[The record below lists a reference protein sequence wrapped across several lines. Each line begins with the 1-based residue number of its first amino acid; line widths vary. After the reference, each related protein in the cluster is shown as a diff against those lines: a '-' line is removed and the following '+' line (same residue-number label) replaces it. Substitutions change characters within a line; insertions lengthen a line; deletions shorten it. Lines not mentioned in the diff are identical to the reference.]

1 MKEQGICSE
10 GINSVLT
17 VRSVHS
23 LPKHCHEDK
32 RIYTELLYIP
42 ERSIN
47 IVMISLDVCF
57 LALRVFEKSSDLG
70 ANLIVTP
77 LKNL

>member
-1 MKEQGICSE
+1 MEVKEQGICSE
-10 GINSVLT
+10 GINPVLT

-47 IVMISLDVCF
+47 IICY
-57 LALRVFEKSSDLG
+57 DLTG
-70 ANLIVTP
+70 CLFSGPQGV
-77 LKNL
+77 